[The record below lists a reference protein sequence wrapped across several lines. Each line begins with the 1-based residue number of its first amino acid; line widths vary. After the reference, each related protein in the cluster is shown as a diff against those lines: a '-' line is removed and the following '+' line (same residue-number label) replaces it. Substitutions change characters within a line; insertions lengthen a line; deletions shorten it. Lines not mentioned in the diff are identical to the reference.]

1 MPDLDDID
9 RTILRL
15 LVEDGRRPYSDIAEE
30 VDLSPPAVSDRVQRL
45 REWGIIRRFTLDV
58 DRERLRDGV
67 AVLVDLDVDTR
78 TVETVRAGLTGADPV
93 EHVYT
98 TASGTLVFTLRVPE
112 GDVRSFLEDTVD
124 FDAVRSFDVRLL
136 TDESWSPGIGAAE
149 FAPSCVE
156 CGNTVTSE
164 GVSRSLD
171 DDTYHFCCSSCA
183 DRFTTRYEE
192 LQESA

>member
-1 MPDLDDID
+1 MPNLDDID

-78 TVETVRAGLTGADPV
+78 AVETVRAGLTGADSV

-149 FAPSCVE
+149 FAPACVE